1 MLTDLTVKQFLEQVA
16 SGEAVPGGGCVA
28 ALSAALSAGLSQM
41 VCLLTVGRKGNAP
54 ALDDKMSALTGEAAA
69 VRATL
74 ISAIDRDAAAYTAV
88 MNAYRLPKA
97 SDEEK
102 RLRHEAIQEAL
113 KEAARVPLSV
123 AEMCAD
129 LLKLA
134 KAVVSEGNKNALSD
148 GLVAALTARAGM
160 IGALYNVR
168 INLMSIEDSAFRD
181 DTARKVAMLEKE
193 ATEGEYDVL
202 AAAASRVTMEKGG

>member
-16 SGEAVPGGGCVA
+16 SGKAVPGGGCVA

-54 ALDDKMSALTGEAAA
+54 ALDEKMTALVDEAAA
-69 VRATL
+69 VRSTL
-74 ISAIDRDAAAYTAV
+74 IDAVDRDAAAYTAV
-88 MNAYRLPKA
+88 MNAYRMPKA
-97 SDEEK
+97 SDAEK

-123 AEMCAD
+123 AETCAD
-129 LLKLA
+129 LLELA
-134 KAVVSEGNKNALSD
+134 KTVVSEGNKNALSD

-168 INLMSIEDSAFRD
+168 INLISIEDSAFRD
-181 DTARKVAMLEKE
+181 DMAKRVAILEKE
-193 ATEGEYDVL
+193 VTEGEYDVL